1 MEIMHSRKE
10 EEGGKKINFGIDS
23 ILKSQKKNEESDSST
38 EEGHGHEPQGMP
50 QHMNP
55 LRLQALAAQLSSLN
69 NHQSSEMAAWY
80 HQNLMQNIAQNNQ
93 LMSLQLNRLAT
104 HPFQIGQYQGLLQQT
119 GGKSRRPR
127 TAFSSQQLLEL
138 ERQFKMNKYLSRPK
152 RFEVATMLCLTE
164 TQVKIWFQNR
174 RMKWKRNNSKEN
186 GEGEEG
192 SSEIQEGEHKEDSDT
207 SENESEGLKIAGET
221 MES

>member
-1 MEIMHSRKE
+1 MHSRKT
-10 EEGGKKINFGIDS
+10 EGGKKITFGIDS
-23 ILKSQKKNEESDSST
+23 ILQKKNEESDSST
-38 EEGHGHEPQGMP
+38 EEVLQHEPQGIPP
-50 QHMNP
+50 QMNP
-55 LRLQALAAQLSSLN
+55 LRLQALAAQLSNFNS
-69 NHQSSEMAAWY
+69 HPPSEMAQWY
-80 HQNLMQNIAQNNQ
+80 HQNLMQNLAQNNQ
-93 LMSLQLNRLAT
+93 LMSMQLNRLAN
-104 HPFQIGQYQGLLQQT
+104 PFQIGQYQGLLQQT

-186 GEGEEG
+186 GESGEGGADEETKEE
-192 SSEIQEGEHKEDSDT
+192 SEA
-207 SENESEGLKIAGET
+207 SENEDILRDENET
-221 MES
+221 NMIES